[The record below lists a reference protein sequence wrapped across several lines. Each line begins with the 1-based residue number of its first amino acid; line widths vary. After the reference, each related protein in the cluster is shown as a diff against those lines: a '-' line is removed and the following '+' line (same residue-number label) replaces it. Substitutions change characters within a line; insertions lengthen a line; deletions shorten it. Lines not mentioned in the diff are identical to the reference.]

1 MRTARGGDDSLQSS
15 TLRNAGRGQ
24 YRCMWGDIWDWI
36 LMLQLIYT
44 IGGFVLL
51 ATYVVQQ
58 LMDSAVKKSRSR
70 GVEKSDATASR

>member
-1 MRTARGGDDSLQSS
+1 
-15 TLRNAGRGQ
+15 
-24 YRCMWGDIWDWI
+24 MWGDIWDLV

-44 IGGFVLL
+44 VGGFVLL

>member
-1 MRTARGGDDSLQSS
+1 M
-15 TLRNAGRGQ
+15 GREQ
-24 YRCMWGDIWDWI
+24 YRCIWGDIWDLV

-44 IGGFVLL
+44 VGGFVLL

-70 GVEKSDATASR
+70 GVEKSDATESR